1 MTASEQC
8 KQAGLKS
15 LADHNRGAA
24 NMTTKERT
32 QKINQLQKK
41 YPGTTRQRNW
51 HGANSYSVE
60 FFSKKTGELVAR
72 FSL

>member
-1 MTASEQC
+1 
-8 KQAGLKS
+8 
-15 LADHNRGAA
+15 
-24 NMTTKERT
+24 MTTKERT